1 MTIVETKIPGYVTG
15 AWEIDSGGSYVGFVI
30 RHLMIAKIRG
40 QFESVRGEIVTA
52 DDHLDSSVTVT
63 IDAASFRTSDAV
75 KNEQVTSSAFL
86 DADHYPSLTFGS
98 TGVHSDH
105 GLFLIEGDLTIRGL
119 SRPITLNAAPPQ
131 FGPNQSGA
139 MSLGMSA
146 HTRIRRSDFG
156 VSLNAPLARGGSM
169 LGEDVD
175 VLLEIEAT
183 FKP

>member
-1 MTIVETKIPGYVTG
+1 MCIRDR
-15 AWEIDSGGSYVGFVI
+15 IDSGGSYVGFVI

-105 GLFLIEGDLTIRGL
+105 GLFLIEGDLTIRGPVSYTHL
-119 SRPITLNAAPPQ
+119 AQVVHGDGRMEQ
-131 FGPNQSGA
+131 E
-139 MSLGMSA
+139 A
-146 HTRIRRSDFG
+146 H
-156 VSLNAPLARGGSM
+156 
-169 LGEDVD
+169 E
-175 VLLEIEAT
+175 EA
-183 FKP
+183 